1 VFALEDWLIALVSL
15 ASGLLGG
22 AFVFVVREGLM
33 YPRRLRERR
42 GRAVVERKLE
52 KLYNPLYTLVK
63 YAESVSENKKPALT
77 FLAYGMSHEEI
88 IEGQKRF
95 DSMILNYA
103 YLAEDD
109 LHQILP
115 RIICAGFYK
124 EENKETME
132 RTVQLIIGGYETLRK
147 EYYRLMAE

>member
-1 VFALEDWLIALVSL
+1 VLALEDWLIALVSL

-33 YPRRLRERR
+33 YPRRLKERR
-42 GRAVVERKLE
+42 GRAIVERKLE

-63 YAESVSENKKPALT
+63 YYESVSKDKKPALT
-77 FLAYGMSHEEI
+77 FLAYGLRDDER

-95 DSMILNYA
+95 DSVILNYG

-115 RIICAGFYK
+115 RIIHAGWYK
-124 EENKETME
+124 EENKEKAA
-132 RTVQLIIGGYETLRK
+132 RAVQLIISGYEALRK